1 MSNPIDSVLE
11 STLQNL
17 KSMIDDGS
25 VIGKPIMYDNFTI
38 IPVSKVTIGFV
49 SGGGEYNSK
58 TKNNISFPFAG
69 GSGGGCNLTPLGFLV
84 LSSNFAR
91 FIKTDSEKNFDK
103 IIELAQSIIS
113 KGGQDKNESNKN

>member
-25 VIGKPIMYDNFTI
+25 VIGKPIIYDNFTI

-49 SGGGEYNSK
+49 SGGGEYNSGSK
-58 TKNNISFPFAG
+58 KNITFPFAG

-84 LSSNFAR
+84 LSSGFAR

-103 IIELAQSIIS
+103 IVELAQTIIS
-113 KGGQDKNESNKN
+113 KGDNKKDEKAK